1 MVGKQT
7 IYMEQMIF
15 FQMVVSNLKKKK
27 IELWELECLGIG
39 MGTDGGGQ

>member
-7 IYMEQMIF
+7 IYMQQMIF
-15 FQMVVSNLKKKK
+15 FQIVVSNLKKK